1 MQKTQVTVGGSQ
13 TTVGSLSRRIASDT
27 TLAPVEQ
34 KLKEEVLAVAKK
46 EDAGAG
52 HEQPTGILRCFTD
65 LGLD

>member
-1 MQKTQVTVGGSQ
+1 M
-13 TTVGSLSRRIASDT
+13 VGSLSSMIVSDT

-52 HEQPTGILRCFTD
+52 HEQPTGILHCFTD
-65 LGLD
+65 LDLD